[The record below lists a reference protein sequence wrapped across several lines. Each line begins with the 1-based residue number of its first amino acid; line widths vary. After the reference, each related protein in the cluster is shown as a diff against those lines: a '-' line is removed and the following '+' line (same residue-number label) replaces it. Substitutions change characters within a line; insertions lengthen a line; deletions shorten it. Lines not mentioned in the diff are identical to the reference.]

1 MWEKSIFKPL
11 ERSCFIS
18 IAPLCGFARRIY
30 VPRGP
35 GVIRSRS
42 DFRGWIDAQ
51 RSQNDLRIVPENRCK
66 RTEARSGMLEL
77 TEEGAGQDVAGGLD
91 GRVEMVVVDVVIGWR
106 LSINLKERAGLRAVL
121 GHSEA

>member
-1 MWEKSIFKPL
+1 MSAADLFP
-11 ERSCFIS
+11 
-18 IAPLCGFARRIY
+18 ARCSR
-30 VPRGP
+30 P
-35 GVIRSRS
+35 GAIRSRS

-51 RSQNDLRIVPENRCK
+51 RSLNDLRIASENRRK
-66 RTEARSGMLEL
+66 RTEARSGVLEL

-106 LSINLKERAGLRAVL
+106 LSVDLKESACLRAVL